1 MTEVSATLA
10 TPAPASRTVTAPS
23 SRVLSVDVLRGI
35 TIAFMILVND
45 AGDSKHVYTQLE
57 HSAWNGC
64 TLTDLVF
71 PTFLFIVG
79 IAIILSI
86 HSRLQR
92 GASRRDLAM
101 HTVRRAATI
110 FVVAMLINLV
120 PYFRFTHLRIYGV
133 LPRIALCYLVVGL
146 ICLTTQKAKNL
157 LAITAACLI
166 GYWLLMRFV
175 PVPGFGVPTRDIP
188 LLDPDR
194 NLVAWLDRGIMGFL
208 QRTIHTGRLYEVT
221 RDPEGLLSTIPAI
234 ATTLLGTVTALWLR
248 RSGGKSPS
256 ITKAQCS
263 IGLLLA
269 GLVGI
274 GSGLIWNLW
283 FPLNKKLWT
292 SSYVL
297 FAAGCALV
305 GLAICYWLIDIRRF
319 HETAVG
325 KVVTWPWLV
334 FGSNAIVAYVVA
346 AIVEKTLFLIH
357 MPGTTPDGK
366 PLTGWGWVYWH
377 LFASGG
383 SNEMTSAMFAFAF
396 VLVCFIP
403 NWILWRK
410 KIMVKL

>member
-57 HSAWNGC
+57 HAAWNGC

-86 HSRLQR
+86 QSRLQR
-92 GASRRDLAM
+92 GASRSELAG

-133 LPRIALCYLVVGL
+133 LPRIALCYLIVGL
-146 ICLTTQKAKNL
+146 ICLMTQKARNL
-157 LAITAACLI
+157 LAITAALLVS
-166 GYWLLMRFV
+166 YWLLMRFV
-175 PVPGFGVPTRDIP
+175 PVPGFGIPTHDIP

-194 NLVAWLDRGIMGFL
+194 NLAAWMDRGIMGFL
-208 QRTIHTGRLYEVT
+208 QQTIHTGRLYEVT
-221 RDPEGLLSTIPAI
+221 RDPEGLLSTIPALG
-234 ATTLLGTVTALWLR
+234 TTLLGAVTALWLR
-248 RSGGKSPS
+248 RAGGKSPS
-256 ITKAQCS
+256 ITQAQCA

-305 GLAICYWLIDIRRF
+305 GLAVCYWLIDIRRF
-319 HETAVG
+319 HETTVG
-325 KVVTWPWLV
+325 RVVTWPWLV

-346 AIVEKTLFLIH
+346 AILEKTLFLIH
-357 MPGTTPDGK
+357 VSGTTPDGK

-377 LFASGG
+377 LFASHG
-383 SNEMTSAMFAFAF
+383 STEMTSAMFAFAF

-403 NWILWRK
+403 SWILWRK